1 MEQGLESLKVWKIS
15 VDFVEKIYQQVLPNL
30 PDEEKYSL
38 NQQIRRA
45 VQSIPANIEEGY
57 GRYYFQEGIRFCYIA
72 RGSLEEVRNFML
84 VCKRLD
90 FIDEDLAQGLHVD
103 MDQIAKM
110 LNGYIAYL
118 KQSKRGIN
126 EPGSQ
131 IRENTYDSGY
141 EIQSDTK

>member
-15 VDFVEKIYQQVLPNL
+15 VDLVEKIYQQVLPSL

-45 VQSIPANIEEGY
+45 VQSIPANIAEGY

-72 RGSLEEVRNFML
+72 RGSLEEVRNFIL
-84 VCKRLD
+84 VCKRLK
-90 FIDEDLAQGLHVD
+90 FITEELAKDLIID
-103 MDQIAKM
+103 IDQIAKM

-131 IRENTYDSGY
+131 IRENDYDSGY
-141 EIQSDTK
+141 EIQSNTI

>member
-45 VQSIPANIEEGY
+45 VQSIPANIAEGY

-90 FIDEDLAQGLHVD
+90 FINEDLAQGLNVD
-103 MDQIAKM
+103 LDQIAKM

>member
-15 VDFVEKIYQQVLPNL
+15 VDFVEKIYQQVLPTL

-45 VQSIPANIEEGY
+45 VQSIPANIAEGY

-90 FIDEDLAQGLHVD
+90 FINEDLAQGLNVD
-103 MDQIAKM
+103 LDQIAKM